1 MTSGQ
6 NTIDPRTPI
15 LVGQAQVAQHKDHL
29 ESAAGPIE
37 LMSQA
42 VREAFADAGIQNPA
56 IKHVT
61 KNARKNAAT
70 IDALHVVRSL
80 STRNTNPAR
89 DIARTLEISANEYG
103 LTPHGGN
110 MPQYLVNNAALQIR
124 DNGAQIIVLTG
135 GESFRSRRRA
145 RAAKMT
151 LPWMEQKE
159 DQEGQEGQEGQA
171 PTALGEDLVMNHEI
185 ELAHNIMLPIEI
197 YPMFETALRYRDKRT
212 VAEHQ
217 KYISELWSRFSDVAA
232 ANPHAW
238 MQQSYTAQAIRTPT
252 PDNRMIGFP
261 YTKLMNSNN
270 DVDMAA
276 ALVMCSV
283 ERAEALGIA
292 RDKWIFLHAG
302 TDCHEHN
309 FVSHRHTFTD
319 TPAIRIG
326 GRRVLELAEKS
337 IDEIENLDLYSCFPS
352 AVQLGAESLGV
363 SLDRQLT
370 CTGGL
375 SFAGGPFNNYVMHA
389 IATTMTKL
397 REKPQE
403 TGLVWANGGYAT
415 KHSFGVYATTPNRH
429 GFQYESPQN
438 QVDSLPRR
446 AVATAVEAQGLATV
460 EAYSVMHDRDGAAEK
475 VRAAVLLA
483 DGRRAWATSNNTQLG
498 QDMCETEWVGT
509 TVTLDATGDI
519 GV

>member
-1 MTSGQ
+1 VTSGQ
-6 NTIDPRTPI
+6 NKIDPLTPI
-15 LVGQAQVAQHKDHL
+15 LVGQAQVAQHTDDL
-29 ESAAGPIE
+29 ESAVGPIE

-42 VREAFADAGIQNPA
+42 VREAFADAGIQNTTA
-56 IKHVT
+56 
-61 KNARKNAAT
+61 
-70 IDALHVVRSL
+70 IDALRVVRSL

-89 DIARTLEISANEYG
+89 DIASTLEISANEFG

-110 MPQYLVNNAALQIR
+110 MPQYLVNSAALQIR
-124 DNGAQIIVLTG
+124 DDGAQMIVLTG

-145 RAAKMT
+145 RAAQMT
-151 LPWMEQKE
+151 LPWMEPQ
-159 DQEGQEGQEGQA
+159 DGLA

-185 ELAHNIMLPIEI
+185 ELAHKIMLPIEI

-212 VAEHQ
+212 VADHQ
-217 KYISELWSRFSDVAA
+217 KHISELWSRFSDVAA
-232 ANPHAW
+232 TNPHAW
-238 MQQSYTAQAIRTPT
+238 IQQSYTAQAIRTPT

-309 FVSHRHTFTD
+309 FVSHRYSFTD

-326 GRRVLELAEKS
+326 GQRVLELAQKS
-337 IDEIENLDLYSCFPS
+337 ITEIENLDLYSCFPS

-397 REKPQE
+397 RERPQE

-415 KHSFGVYATTPNRH
+415 KHAFGVYATTPPLR
-429 GFQYESPQN
+429 GFKHESPQDE
-438 QVDSLPRR
+438 VDSLPRR
-446 AVATAVEAQGLATV
+446 AVATAIEAHGLATV
-460 EAYSVMHDRDGAAEK
+460 EAYSVMHDRNGAAEK

-483 DGRRAWATSNNTQLG
+483 DGRRAWATSSNTQLG
-498 QDMCETEWVGT
+498 QEMCENEWVGKSIS
-509 TVTLDATGDI
+509 LDATGDI
-519 GV
+519 RV

>member
-1 MTSGQ
+1 VTSGQ

-15 LVGQAQVAQHKDHL
+15 LVGQAQVAQHIDHL

-42 VREAFADAGIQNPA
+42 VREAFADAGIQNPS
-56 IKHVT
+56 V
-61 KNARKNAAT
+61 KNAGKNSAT
-70 IDALHVVRSL
+70 IDALRVVRSL

-89 DIARTLEISANEYG
+89 EIARALGISANEYG

-110 MPQYLVNNAALQIR
+110 MPQYLVNSAALQIR
-124 DNGAQIIVLTG
+124 DSGAQMIVLTG

-151 LPWMEQKE
+151 LPWMEAKE
-159 DQEGQEGQEGQA
+159 DEGGEA

-232 ANPHAW
+232 SNPHAW
-238 MQQSYTAQAIRTPT
+238 IQQSYTAETIRTPSQS
-252 PDNRMIGFP
+252 NRMVGFP

-283 ERAEALGIA
+283 ERAEALGIE

-309 FVSHRHTFTD
+309 FVSHRYSFTD

-326 GRRVLELAEKS
+326 GKRVLELAQKS
-337 IDEIENLDLYSCFPS
+337 IDEIAYLDLYSCFPS

-415 KHSFGVYATTPNRH
+415 KHAFGVYATTPNPQ
-429 GFQYESPQN
+429 GFQHESPQN

-446 AVATAVEAQGLATV
+446 TVATAVEAQGSATV
-460 EAYSVMHDRDGAAEK
+460 EAYSVMHDRDGAPEK
-475 VRAAVLLA
+475 VRASVLLA
-483 DGRRAWATSNNTQLG
+483 DGRRAWATSTDTQLG
-498 QDMCETEWVGT
+498 QDMCLNEWVGK

-519 GV
+519 KIG

>member
-6 NTIDPRTPI
+6 NKIDPRTPI
-15 LVGQAQVAQHKDHL
+15 LVGQAQVSQHIDRL

-42 VREAFADAGIQNPA
+42 VREAFGDAGIQVAGTNISAP
-56 IKHVT
+56 
-61 KNARKNAAT
+61 
-70 IDALHVVRSL
+70 IDALRVVRSL
-80 STRNTNPAR
+80 STRSTNPAR
-89 DIARTLEISANEYG
+89 DIATTLGISANEYG

-110 MPQYLVNNAALQIR
+110 MPQYLVNCAALQIR
-124 DNGAQIIVLTG
+124 DNGAQMIVLTG

-145 RAAKMT
+145 RAAQMT

-159 DQEGQEGQEGQA
+159 SQESQERQA
-171 PTALGEDLVMNHEI
+171 PTPLGEDLVMNHEI

-232 ANPHAW
+232 SNSHAW
-238 MQQSYTAQAIRTPT
+238 IQQSYTAEAIRTPSQS
-252 PDNRMIGFP
+252 NRMIGFP

-276 ALVMCSV
+276 TLVMCSV

-309 FVSHRHTFTD
+309 FVSHRYSFTD

-326 GRRVLELAEKS
+326 GQRVLELAQRS
-337 IDEIENLDLYSCFPS
+337 IHEIENLDLYSCFPS

-397 REKPQE
+397 RERPEE

-415 KHSFGVYATTPNRH
+415 KHAFGVYATTPPTH
-429 GFQYESPQN
+429 GFKHESPQN
-438 QVDSLPRR
+438 EVDSLPRR
-446 AVATAVEAQGLATV
+446 EVVAASDAQGSAII
-460 EAYSVMHDRDGAAEK
+460 EAYSVMHDRDGAPEK

-483 DGRRAWATSNNTQLG
+483 DGRRAWATSGNAQLG
-498 QDMCETEWVGT
+498 AEMCENEWVGKS
-509 TVTLDATGDI
+509 VSLDATGDI
-519 GV
+519 SV

>member
-6 NTIDPRTPI
+6 NKIDPRTPI
-15 LVGQAQVAQHKDHL
+15 LVGQAQVSQHIDRL

-42 VREAFADAGIQNPA
+42 VREAFGDAGIQVAGTNISAP
-56 IKHVT
+56 
-61 KNARKNAAT
+61 
-70 IDALHVVRSL
+70 IDALRVVRSL
-80 STRNTNPAR
+80 STRSTNPAR
-89 DIARTLEISANEYG
+89 DIATTLGISANEYG

-110 MPQYLVNNAALQIR
+110 MPQYLVNCAALQIR
-124 DNGAQIIVLTG
+124 DNGAQMIVLTG

-145 RAAKMT
+145 RAAQMT
-151 LPWMEQKE
+151 LPWMELKE
-159 DQEGQEGQEGQA
+159 SQESQESQA
-171 PTALGEDLVMNHEI
+171 PTPLGEDLVMNHEI

-217 KYISELWSRFSDVAA
+217 KHISELWSRFSDVAA
-232 ANPHAW
+232 SNSHAW
-238 MQQSYTAQAIRTPT
+238 IQQSYTAEAIRTPSQS
-252 PDNRMIGFP
+252 NRMIGFP

-309 FVSHRHTFTD
+309 FVSHRYSFTD

-326 GRRVLELAEKS
+326 GQRVLELAQKS
-337 IDEIENLDLYSCFPS
+337 IHEIENLDLYSCFPS

-389 IATTMTKL
+389 IAITMTKL
-397 REKPQE
+397 RERPEE

-415 KHSFGVYATTPNRH
+415 KHAFGVYATTPPAH
-429 GFQYESPQN
+429 GFKHESPQDE
-438 QVDSLPRR
+438 VDSLPRR
-446 AVATAVEAQGLATV
+446 AVATAIEAQGPATI
-460 EAYSVMHDRDGAAEK
+460 EAYSVMHDRDGAPEK

-483 DGRRAWATSNNTQLG
+483 DGRRAWATSSNKQLG
-498 QDMCETEWVGT
+498 QEMCENEWVGKSIS
-509 TVTLDATGDI
+509 LDATGDI
-519 GV
+519 KIG

>member
-42 VREAFADAGIQNPA
+42 VREAFADAGIQNLSM
-56 IKHVT
+56 
-61 KNARKNAAT
+61 KNARKNGAT
-70 IDALHVVRSL
+70 IDALRVVRSL

-124 DNGAQIIVLTG
+124 DNGAQMIVLTG

-151 LPWMEQKE
+151 LPWMELKE
-159 DQEGQEGQEGQA
+159 NQEGQEGQG

-217 KYISELWSRFSDVAA
+217 KHISELWSRFSEVAA
-232 ANPHAW
+232 TNPHAW
-238 MQQSYTAQAIRTPT
+238 IQQSYSAQAIRTPT

-283 ERAEALGIA
+283 ERAEAMGIA

-309 FVSHRHTFTD
+309 FVSHRYSFTD

-326 GRRVLELAEKS
+326 GQRVLELAEKS

-415 KHSFGVYATTPNRH
+415 KHAFGVYATTPNPQ
-429 GFQYESPQN
+429 GFLHESPQN

-446 AVATAVEAQGLATV
+446 AVATAIEAQGAATV

-509 TVTLDATGDI
+509 TVTLDETGDI
-519 GV
+519 RV

>member
-6 NTIDPRTPI
+6 NKIDPRTPI
-15 LVGQAQVAQHKDHL
+15 LVGQAQVIQHQDHL

-37 LMSQA
+37 LMSEA
-42 VREAFADAGIQNPA
+42 VREAFADAGVNNVG
-56 IKHVT
+56 IKNST
-61 KNARKNAAT
+61 A
-70 IDALHVVRSL
+70 IDALRVVRSL

-89 DIARTLEISANEYG
+89 DLASMLGISANEYG

-110 MPQYLVNNAALQIR
+110 MPQYLVNSAALQIR
-124 DNGAQIIVLTG
+124 DDGAQMIVITG

-145 RAAKMT
+145 RAAQIM
-151 LPWMEQKE
+151 LPWMDIQ
-159 DQEGQEGQEGQA
+159 DGAA

-185 ELAHNIMLPIEI
+185 ELAHKIMLPIEI

-212 VAEHQ
+212 VADHQ
-217 KYISELWSRFSDVAA
+217 KHISELWSRFSEVAA
-232 ANPHAW
+232 INPHAW
-238 MQQSYTAQAIRTPT
+238 IQQIYTAESIRAPSQN
-252 PDNRMIGFP
+252 NRMIGFP

-326 GRRVLELAEKS
+326 GRRVLDLAEKS
-337 IDEIENLDLYSCFPS
+337 IDEIENIDLYSCFPS

-389 IATTMTKL
+389 IATTMTRL
-397 REKPQE
+397 RERPQE
-403 TGLVWANGGYAT
+403 TGLIWANGGCAT
-415 KHSFGVYATTPNRH
+415 KHAFGVYATTPHVH
-429 GFQYESPQN
+429 GFQHESPQN
-438 QVDSLPRR
+438 EVDELPRR
-446 AVATAVEAQGLATV
+446 AVATAIEAQGQATV
-460 EAYSVMHDRDGAAEK
+460 EAYSVMHDRNGSVEK
-475 VRAAVLLA
+475 VRASVLLA
-483 DGRRAWATSNNTQLG
+483 DGRRAWATSDDTQLG
-498 QDMCETEWVGT
+498 QEMCENEWVGKA
-509 TVTLDATGDI
+509 VTLDATGDI
-519 GV
+519 LV

>member
-1 MTSGQ
+1 
-6 NTIDPRTPI
+6 
-15 LVGQAQVAQHKDHL
+15 
-29 ESAAGPIE
+29 
-37 LMSQA
+37 
-42 VREAFADAGIQNPA
+42 
-56 IKHVT
+56 
-61 KNARKNAAT
+61 
-70 IDALHVVRSL
+70 
-80 STRNTNPAR
+80 
-89 DIARTLEISANEYG
+89 
-103 LTPHGGN
+103 
-110 MPQYLVNNAALQIR
+110 
-124 DNGAQIIVLTG
+124 
-135 GESFRSRRRA
+135 
-145 RAAKMT
+145 
-151 LPWMEQKE
+151 
-159 DQEGQEGQEGQA
+159 
-171 PTALGEDLVMNHEI
+171 
-185 ELAHNIMLPIEI
+185 MLPIEI

-232 ANPHAW
+232 SNPHAW
-238 MQQSYTAQAIRTPT
+238 IQQSYTSETIRTPSQS
-252 PDNRMIGFP
+252 NRMVGFP

-283 ERAEALGIA
+283 ERAEALGIE

-309 FVSHRHTFTD
+309 FVSHRYSFTD

-326 GRRVLELAEKS
+326 GKRVLELAQKS
-337 IDEIENLDLYSCFPS
+337 IDEIAYLDLYSCFPS

-415 KHSFGVYATTPNRH
+415 KHAFGVYATTPHPQGFRH
-429 GFQYESPQN
+429 ESPQK

-446 AVATAVEAQGLATV
+446 VVATAIEAQGSATV
-460 EAYSVMHDRDGAAEK
+460 EAYSVMHDRDGAPEK
-475 VRAAVLLA
+475 VRASVLLA
-483 DGRRAWATSNNTQLG
+483 DGRRAWATSTDTQLG
-498 QDMCETEWVGT
+498 QDMCLNEWVGK

-519 GV
+519 KIG

>member
-1 MTSGQ
+1 
-6 NTIDPRTPI
+6 
-15 LVGQAQVAQHKDHL
+15 
-29 ESAAGPIE
+29 
-37 LMSQA
+37 
-42 VREAFADAGIQNPA
+42 
-56 IKHVT
+56 
-61 KNARKNAAT
+61 
-70 IDALHVVRSL
+70 
-80 STRNTNPAR
+80 
-89 DIARTLEISANEYG
+89 
-103 LTPHGGN
+103 
-110 MPQYLVNNAALQIR
+110 
-124 DNGAQIIVLTG
+124 
-135 GESFRSRRRA
+135 
-145 RAAKMT
+145 
-151 LPWMEQKE
+151 
-159 DQEGQEGQEGQA
+159 
-171 PTALGEDLVMNHEI
+171 
-185 ELAHNIMLPIEI
+185 MLPIEI

-217 KYISELWSRFSDVAA
+217 KYISELWSRFSNVAA
-232 ANPHAW
+232 TNPHAW
-238 MQQSYTAQAIRTPT
+238 IQQSYTAETIRTPSQS
-252 PDNRMIGFP
+252 NRMIGFP

-283 ERAEALGIA
+283 ERAEALGIT

-309 FVSHRHTFTD
+309 FVSHRYSFTD

-326 GRRVLELAEKS
+326 GQRVLELAQKS

-397 REKPQE
+397 REKPLE

-415 KHSFGVYATTPNRH
+415 KHAFGVYATTPNPQ
-429 GFQYESPQN
+429 GFQHESPQN

-446 AVATAVEAQGLATV
+446 AVATAVEAQGSATV
-460 EAYSVMHDRDGAAEK
+460 EAYSVMHDRDGTPEK

-483 DGRRAWATSNNTQLG
+483 DGRRAWATSDNTQLG
-498 QDMCETEWVGT
+498 QEMCENEWVGKT
-509 TVTLDATGDI
+509 ISLDATGDI
-519 GV
+519 KIG

>member
-1 MTSGQ
+1 MTSGK
-6 NTIDPRTPI
+6 NKIDPRTPI
-15 LVGQAQVAQHKDHL
+15 LVGQAQVTQHIDNL

-42 VREAFADAGIQNPA
+42 VRAALADAGIQNA
-56 IKHVT
+56 T
-61 KNARKNAAT
+61 T
-70 IDALHVVRSL
+70 IDALRVVRSL
-80 STRNTNPAR
+80 STRSTNPAQ
-89 DIARTLEISANEYG
+89 DIASMLEISANEYG

-110 MPQYLVNNAALQIR
+110 MPQYLVNSAALQIR
-124 DNGAQIIVLTG
+124 DDGAQMIVLTG

-145 RAAKMT
+145 RAAQMT
-151 LPWMEQKE
+151 LPWMEPKE
-159 DQEGQEGQEGQA
+159 DRERHA

-185 ELAHNIMLPIEI
+185 ELAHKIMLPIEI

-212 VAEHQ
+212 VADHQ
-217 KYISELWSRFSDVAA
+217 KHISELWARFSDVAA
-232 ANPHAW
+232 TNPHAW
-238 MQQSYTAQAIRTPT
+238 IQQSYTAQAIRTPT

-309 FVSHRHTFTD
+309 FVSHRYSFTD

-326 GRRVLELAEKS
+326 GRRVLALAEKS

-363 SLDRQLT
+363 SLDRQVT

-389 IATTMTKL
+389 IATTMTTL
-397 REKPQE
+397 REKPTE

-415 KHSFGVYATTPNRH
+415 KHAFGVYATTPPLH
-429 GFQYESPQN
+429 GFRHESPQSE
-438 QVDSLPRR
+438 VDVLPRR
-446 AVATAVEAQGLATV
+446 AVATALEAKGAATI
-460 EAYSVMHDRDGAAEK
+460 EAYSVMHDRDGTAEK
-475 VRAAVLLA
+475 VRAAVLLS
-483 DGRRAWATSNNTQLG
+483 DGRRAWATSDNTQLG
-498 QDMCETEWVGT
+498 QDMCENEWVGK
-509 TVTLDATGDI
+509 TVTLDETGDI
-519 GV
+519 RV

>member
-6 NTIDPRTPI
+6 NKIDPRTPI
-15 LVGQAQVAQHKDHL
+15 LVGQAQVAQHTDDLK
-29 ESAAGPIE
+29 SAAGPIE

-42 VREAFADAGIQNPA
+42 VREAFADAGIQN
-56 IKHVT
+56 T
-61 KNARKNAAT
+61 GTKNAAT
-70 IDALHVVRSL
+70 IDALRVVRSL

-89 DIARTLEISANEYG
+89 DIASLLEINANEYG

-110 MPQYLVNNAALQIR
+110 MPQYLVNSAALQIR
-124 DNGAQIIVLTG
+124 DDGAQMIVLTG

-145 RAAKMT
+145 RAAQMT
-151 LPWMEQKE
+151 SPWMEPHDGE
-159 DQEGQEGQEGQA
+159 A

-185 ELAHNIMLPIEI
+185 ELAHKIMLPIEI

-212 VAEHQ
+212 VADHQ
-217 KYISELWSRFSDVAA
+217 KHISELWSRFSDVAA
-232 ANPHAW
+232 TNPHAW
-238 MQQSYTAQAIRTPT
+238 IQQSYTAQAIRTPT

-292 RDKWIFLHAG
+292 RDNWIFLHAG

-309 FVSHRHTFTD
+309 FVSHRHTFTE

-326 GRRVLELAEKS
+326 GQRVLELAQKS

-363 SLDRQLT
+363 SLDRKLT

-389 IATTMTKL
+389 IATTMTTL
-397 REKPQE
+397 REKPRE

-415 KHSFGVYATTPNRH
+415 KHAFGVYATTPPLH
-429 GFQYESPQN
+429 GFRHESPQN
-438 QVDSLPRR
+438 EVDALPRR
-446 AVATAVEAQGLATV
+446 SVATALEAKGAATI
-460 EAYSVMHDRDGAAEK
+460 EAYSVMHDRNGSVEK

-483 DGRRAWATSNNTQLG
+483 DGRRAWATSDNTQLG
-498 QDMCETEWVGT
+498 TDMCENEWVGK
-509 TVTLDATGDI
+509 TVTLDATGAI
-519 GV
+519 SV

>member
-6 NTIDPRTPI
+6 NKIDPRTPI
-15 LVGQAQVAQHKDHL
+15 FVGQAQVEQHIDNL
-29 ESAAGPIE
+29 ESASGPIE

-42 VREAFADAGIQNPA
+42 VRAAFADAGIQNA
-56 IKHVT
+56 GT
-61 KNARKNAAT
+61 KNAAT
-70 IDALHVVRSL
+70 IDALRVVRSL

-89 DIARTLEISANEYG
+89 DIASALDISANEYG

-110 MPQYLVNNAALQIR
+110 MPQYLVNSAALQIR
-124 DNGAQIIVLTG
+124 DDGAQMIVLTG

-145 RAAKMT
+145 RAAQMT
-151 LPWMEQKE
+151 LPWMEPHDGE
-159 DQEGQEGQEGQA
+159 A

-185 ELAHNIMLPIEI
+185 ELAHKIMLPIEI

-212 VAEHQ
+212 VADHQ
-217 KYISELWSRFSDVAA
+217 KYISELWARFSDVAA

-238 MQQSYTAQAIRTPT
+238 IQQSYTAQAIRTPT

-309 FVSHRHTFTD
+309 FVSHRYSFTD

-326 GRRVLELAEKS
+326 GQRVLALAEKS

-363 SLDRQLT
+363 SLDRQVT

-389 IATTMTKL
+389 IATTMTTL
-397 REKPQE
+397 REKPTE

-415 KHSFGVYATTPNRH
+415 KHAFGVYATTPPLH
-429 GFQYESPQN
+429 GFRHESPQSE
-438 QVDSLPRR
+438 VDVLPRR
-446 AVATAVEAQGLATV
+446 AVATALEAKGAATI
-460 EAYSVMHDRDGAAEK
+460 EAYSVMHDRDGTAEK
-475 VRAAVLLA
+475 VRAAVLLS
-483 DGRRAWATSNNTQLG
+483 DGRRAWATSDNTQLG
-498 QDMCETEWVGT
+498 QDMCENEWVGK
-509 TVTLDATGDI
+509 TVTLDETGDI
-519 GV
+519 RV

>member
-1 MTSGQ
+1 VTSGQ
-6 NTIDPRTPI
+6 NKIDPRTPI
-15 LVGQAQVAQHKDHL
+15 LVGQAQVAQHTDDLK
-29 ESAAGPIE
+29 SAVGPIE

-42 VREAFADAGIQNPA
+42 VREAFADAGIQNA
-56 IKHVT
+56 GSR
-61 KNARKNAAT
+61 NATT
-70 IDALHVVRSL
+70 IDALRVVRSL

-89 DIARTLEISANEYG
+89 DIASLLEISANEYG

-110 MPQYLVNNAALQIR
+110 MPQYLVNSAALQIR
-124 DNGAQIIVLTG
+124 DDGAQMIVLTG

-145 RAAKMT
+145 RAAQMT
-151 LPWMEQKE
+151 LPWMEQHDGE
-159 DQEGQEGQEGQA
+159 A

-185 ELAHNIMLPIEI
+185 ELAHKIMLPIEI

-212 VAEHQ
+212 VADHQ
-217 KYISELWSRFSDVAA
+217 KYISELWARFSDVAA
-232 ANPHAW
+232 TNPHAW
-238 MQQSYTAQAIRTPT
+238 IQQSYTAEAIRTPT
-252 PDNRMIGFP
+252 QDNRMIGFP

-309 FVSHRHTFTD
+309 FVSHRHTFTE

-326 GRRVLELAEKS
+326 GQRVLALAEKS

-363 SLDRQLT
+363 SLDRKLT

-389 IATTMTKL
+389 IATTMTTL

-415 KHSFGVYATTPNRH
+415 KHSFGVYATTPPLH
-429 GFQYESPQN
+429 GFRHESPQDE
-438 QVDSLPRR
+438 VDETPRR
-446 AVATAVEAQGLATV
+446 SVATALEAKGAATI
-460 EAYSVMHDRDGAAEK
+460 EAYSVMHDRNGSVEK

-483 DGRRAWATSNNTQLG
+483 DGRRAWATSDNTQLG
-498 QDMCETEWVGT
+498 TDMCENEWVGK
-509 TVTLDATGDI
+509 TVTLDATGAI
-519 GV
+519 SV

>member
-6 NTIDPRTPI
+6 NKIDPRTPI
-15 LVGQAQVAQHKDHL
+15 LVGQAQVAQHTDDLK
-29 ESAAGPIE
+29 SAAGPIE

-42 VREAFADAGIQNPA
+42 VREAFADAGIQNPS
-56 IKHVT
+56 I
-61 KNARKNAAT
+61 KNATT
-70 IDALHVVRSL
+70 IDALRVVRSL

-89 DIARTLEISANEYG
+89 DIASLLEINANEYG

-124 DNGAQIIVLTG
+124 DDGAQMIVLTG

-145 RAAKMT
+145 RAAQMT
-151 LPWMEQKE
+151 LPWMEPQ
-159 DQEGQEGQEGQA
+159 DGLA

-185 ELAHNIMLPIEI
+185 ELAHKIMLPIEI

-212 VAEHQ
+212 VADHQ
-217 KYISELWSRFSDVAA
+217 KHISELWSRFSDVAA
-232 ANPHAW
+232 TNPHAW
-238 MQQSYTAQAIRTPT
+238 IQQSYTAQAIRTPT

-309 FVSHRHTFTD
+309 FVSHRHTFTE

-326 GRRVLELAEKS
+326 GQRVLELAQKS
-337 IDEIENLDLYSCFPS
+337 IDEIENIDLYSCFPS

-363 SLDRQLT
+363 SLDRKLT

-389 IATTMTKL
+389 IATTMTTL
-397 REKPQE
+397 REKPTE

-415 KHSFGVYATTPNRH
+415 KHAFGVYATTPPLH
-429 GFQYESPQN
+429 GFRHESPQDE
-438 QVDSLPRR
+438 VDETPRR
-446 AVATAVEAQGLATV
+446 AVATALEAKGAATI
-460 EAYSVMHDRDGAAEK
+460 EAYSVMHDRNGSVEK
-475 VRAAVLLA
+475 MRASVLLA
-483 DGRRAWATSNNTQLG
+483 DGRRAWATSDNTQLG
-498 QDMCETEWVGT
+498 TDMCENEWVGK
-509 TVTLDATGDI
+509 TVMLDETGAI
-519 GV
+519 SV

>member
-1 MTSGQ
+1 MTSGK
-6 NTIDPRTPI
+6 NKIDPRTPI
-15 LVGQAQVAQHKDHL
+15 LVGQAQVTQHIDNL

-42 VREAFADAGIQNPA
+42 VRAALADAGIQNA
-56 IKHVT
+56 T
-61 KNARKNAAT
+61 T
-70 IDALHVVRSL
+70 IDALRVVRSL
-80 STRNTNPAR
+80 STRSTNPAQ
-89 DIARTLEISANEYG
+89 DIASMLEISANEYG

-110 MPQYLVNNAALQIR
+110 MPQYLVNSAALQIR
-124 DNGAQIIVLTG
+124 DDGAQMIVLTG

-145 RAAKMT
+145 RAAQMT
-151 LPWMEQKE
+151 LPWMEPKE
-159 DQEGQEGQEGQA
+159 DRERHA

-185 ELAHNIMLPIEI
+185 ELAHKIMLPIEI

-212 VAEHQ
+212 VADHQ
-217 KYISELWSRFSDVAA
+217 KHISELWARFSDVAA
-232 ANPHAW
+232 TNPHAW
-238 MQQSYTAQAIRTPT
+238 IQQSYTAQAIRTPT

-309 FVSHRHTFTD
+309 FVSHRYSFTD

-326 GRRVLELAEKS
+326 GQRVLALAEKS

-363 SLDRQLT
+363 SLDRQVT

-389 IATTMTKL
+389 IATTMTTL
-397 REKPQE
+397 REKPTE

-415 KHSFGVYATTPNRH
+415 KHAFGVYATTPPLH
-429 GFQYESPQN
+429 GFRHESPQSE
-438 QVDSLPRR
+438 VDVLPRR
-446 AVATAVEAQGLATV
+446 AVATALEAKGAATI
-460 EAYSVMHDRDGAAEK
+460 EAYSVMHDRDGTAEK
-475 VRAAVLLA
+475 VRAAVLLS
-483 DGRRAWATSNNTQLG
+483 DGRRAWATSDNTQLG
-498 QDMCETEWVGT
+498 QDMCENEWVGK
-509 TVTLDATGDI
+509 TVTLDETGDI
-519 GV
+519 RV

>member
-6 NTIDPRTPI
+6 NKIDPRTPI
-15 LVGQAQVAQHKDHL
+15 LVGQAQVSQHIDRL

-42 VREAFADAGIQNPA
+42 VREAFGDAGIQVA
-56 IKHVT
+56 GA
-61 KNARKNAAT
+61 KNSAP
-70 IDALHVVRSL
+70 IDALRVVRSL
-80 STRNTNPAR
+80 STRSTNPAR
-89 DIARTLEISANEYG
+89 DIAATLGINANEYG

-110 MPQYLVNNAALQIR
+110 MPQHLVNCAALQIR
-124 DNGAQIIVLTG
+124 DEGAQMIVLTG

-145 RAAKMT
+145 RAAQMT
-151 LPWMEQKE
+151 LPWMELKE
-159 DQEGQEGQEGQA
+159 SQESQERQA
-171 PTALGEDLVMNHEI
+171 PTPLGEDLVMNHEI

-212 VAEHQ
+212 IPEHQ
-217 KYISELWSRFSDVAA
+217 KYISELWSRFSHVAA
-232 ANPHAW
+232 GNPNAW
-238 MQQSYTAQAIRTPT
+238 IQQSYTAEAIRTPSQE
-252 PDNRMIGFP
+252 NRMIGFP

-283 ERAEALGIA
+283 ERAETLGIA

-309 FVSHRHTFTD
+309 FVSHRYSFTD

-326 GRRVLELAEKS
+326 GQRVLELAQKS
-337 IDEIENLDLYSCFPS
+337 IHEIENLDLYSCFPS

-397 REKPQE
+397 RERPE
-403 TGLVWANGGYAT
+403 EAGLVWANGGYAT
-415 KHSFGVYATTPNRH
+415 KHAFGVYATTPPEH
-429 GFQYESPQN
+429 GFKHESPQDE
-438 QVDSLPRR
+438 VDSLPRR
-446 AVATAVEAQGLATV
+446 AVATAIEAQGPATI
-460 EAYSVMHDRDGAAEK
+460 EAYSVMHDRDGAPEK

-483 DGRRAWATSNNTQLG
+483 DGRRAWATSINKQLG
-498 QDMCETEWVGT
+498 AEMCENEWVGKSIS
-509 TVTLDATGDI
+509 LDATGDLKI
-519 GV
+519 G